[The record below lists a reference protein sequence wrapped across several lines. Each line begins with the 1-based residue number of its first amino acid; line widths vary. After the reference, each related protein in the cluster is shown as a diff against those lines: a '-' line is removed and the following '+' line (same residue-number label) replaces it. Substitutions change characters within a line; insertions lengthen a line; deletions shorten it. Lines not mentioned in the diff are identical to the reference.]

1 MSQLKNLFTWVSVA
15 VSFLMLNSVTAKGI
29 DTLRVSSPSGNIN
42 VSVWLGKQLTYE
54 VSYKNKQVISASAID
69 MILENRQSLSNNAKI
84 KSSSINKVAA
94 QIISPVPEKR
104 KIIPDIYNELTI
116 IFKQPYKV
124 AFRVYDDG
132 IAYRISTSF
141 KDSVIIKDEVA
152 EFNFP
157 GSPSAYFPEIPYRAG
172 EDMFQTSFEDLY
184 RFKRVDSFPTT
195 SISYSPVLIVPA
207 SNPKIAITESDLE
220 EYPGMFLT
228 GTGTVALKAVFARY
242 PLEEKNLEALYSQAR
257 VAKRADYI
265 ARTKGS
271 RNFPWRVLMIA
282 EEDKSLPSNDMVYR
296 LAPPSRVAD
305 VSWINPGNITDEWII
320 DVNLFNVPF
329 KAGRNTASY
338 KYYIDFAKRFGFDR
352 IMMDAGWSDNNDLLK
367 VVPEINMDTL
377 VAYAKEKGVKI
388 AMWTLA
394 LTLNRQLDTALAQFN
409 KWGIDFIMTDFIDRD
424 DQKSVNFHH
433 RIAKACAE
441 HKIMIMFHGTY
452 PPKGFNRTYPNA
464 VAREAVLGSEYNIWS
479 DKVSPSHDL
488 LLPFTRMLAGS
499 LDYEPGLLNNAT
511 QKGTRPVE
519 GVVTSPGTRSHQL
532 AMLAVYDSPIQF
544 FSGNPSEGFQEPA
557 FMEFWASIPTT
568 WDQTIVTD
576 ASVGKYIVTARNK
589 GDNWY
594 IGGMT
599 DWTPRDMDISF
610 DFIGEGVYKA
620 TVCKDG
626 INADHYAADYI
637 ISSATIKKNDTMKI
651 HVAPGGGFLIKLEK
665 Q

>member
-1 MSQLKNLFTWVSVA
+1 MNQSKFLIRWACAAL
-15 VSFLMLNSVTAKGI
+15 SFLMMNSTIAKET
-29 DTLRVSSPSGNIN
+29 DTLRVLSPSGNISVN
-42 VSVWLGKQLTYE
+42 VWLGKQLSYE
-54 VSYKNKQVISASAID
+54 VYYKNKQVIAASAID
-69 MILENRQSLSNNAKI
+69 MILPNGQSMSGNAKI
-84 KSSSINKVAA
+84 KSSSTKKITS
-94 QIISPVPEKR
+94 QITSPVPEKR
-104 KIIPDIYNELTI
+104 KIIPDIYNQLTI
-116 IFKQPYKV
+116 NFKQPYRVEFK
-124 AFRVYDDG
+124 VYDDG
-132 IAYRISTSF
+132 IAYRIATSF
-141 KDSVIIKDEVA
+141 KDSLVIKNEIA

-157 GSPSAYFPEIPYRAG
+157 GTPSAYFPEIPYRK
-172 EDMFQTSFEDLY
+172 EDMFHTSFEDLY
-184 RFKRVDSFPTT
+184 RFKRIDSFPTN
-195 SISYSPVLIVPA
+195 SISYSPVLIVPE

-220 EYPGMFLT
+220 EYPGMFVT
-228 GTGTVALKAVFARY
+228 GTGTAALKAIFARY
-242 PLEEKNLEALYSQAR
+242 PLREKNLEALYSQAQ
-257 VAKRADYI
+257 VAERADYI
-265 ARTKGS
+265 ARTKGTRS
-271 RNFPWRVLMIA
+271 FPWRVLMIA
-282 EEDKSLPSNDMVYR
+282 EQDRQLPENDMVYR
-296 LAPPSRVAD
+296 LASPSRVAD
-305 VSWINPGNITDEWII
+305 VSWVNPGTITDEWII

-377 VAYAKEKGVKI
+377 VAYAKQKGVKI

-433 RIAKACAE
+433 RIAKACAD
-441 HKIMIMFHGTY
+441 HKIMIMFHGSY

-479 DKVSPSHDL
+479 DKVTPSHDL

-610 DFIGEGVYKA
+610 DFIGEGIYKA